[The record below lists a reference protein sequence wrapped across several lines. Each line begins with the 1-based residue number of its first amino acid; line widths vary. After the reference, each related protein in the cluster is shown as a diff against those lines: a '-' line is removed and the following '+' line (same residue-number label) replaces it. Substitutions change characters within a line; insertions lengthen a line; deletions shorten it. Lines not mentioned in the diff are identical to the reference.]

1 MSQVSTGTAPTY
13 KVRTDAFSKPVTYRL
28 ESSNGSDSDVLVLEP
43 EGGAAERIPLS
54 QITDVHLMAAPSRAA
69 SGRYL
74 CTLRTGGRKI
84 VLSNTHYKSLANF
97 EDQSAEFRSFVEA
110 LHQGIGRAAPA
121 ATGRIGS
128 SPVGYALALF
138 FGWGFLIALAAL
150 VVVFWDALQGRTLI
164 KAIVALFLVG
174 AMWRY
179 TVSNKPRTY
188 SPAALPAGI
197 LPGSASPKR

>member
-13 KVRTDAFSKPVTYRL
+13 RLRTDAFSKPVTYRL
-28 ESSNGSDSDVLVLEP
+28 EEDVLVIEP
-43 EGGAAERIPLS
+43 EGGANERIPLS

-74 CTLRTGGRKI
+74 CTLRAGGRKI
-84 VLSNTHYKSLANF
+84 VLSNTHYKSFANF
-97 EDQSAEFRSFVEA
+97 EDQSAEFRPFVEA

-121 ATGRIGS
+121 ATGRVGS
-128 SPVGYALALF
+128 SPIGYALALF

-150 VVVFWDALQGRTLI
+150 VIVFWDELQGRTLI

-179 TVSNKPRTY
+179 TTNNKPRTY
-188 SPAALPAGI
+188 SPGALPAGI
-197 LPGSASPKR
+197 LPGSPKPAKAP

>member
-13 KVRTDAFSKPVTYRL
+13 RVRTDAFSKPVTYRI
-28 ESSNGSDSDVLVLEP
+28 EGSSDSGSDVLVLEP

-54 QITDVHLMAAPSRAA
+54 QVTDVHLMAAPSRSA
-69 SGRYL
+69 SERYL
-74 CTLRTGGRKI
+74 CTLRAGGRKI
-84 VLSNTHYKSLANF
+84 VLTNIHYKSLANF
-97 EDQSAEFRSFVEA
+97 EDQTAEFRPFVEA
-110 LHQGIGRAAPA
+110 IHQSIGRAAPA
-121 ATGRIGS
+121 ATGRVGS

-138 FGWGFLIALAAL
+138 FGWGFLIALAA
-150 VVVFWDALQGRTLI
+150 VVIVFWEVLQGRALL
-164 KAIVALFLVG
+164 KAFVALFLVG